1 MNVVSRRTFLMG
13 LAATPLAL
21 SAGCA
26 VGQSSPANQGGPF
39 ARPLPIPPLAAATV
53 DAAGTRHFTLSAGA
67 GSSEILA
74 GKSTAT
80 WGFNGSML
88 GPTIR
93 ARRGESVAFTIDNAL
108 PEATTV
114 HWHGMHVP
122 ARFDGGPHQ
131 TIEPGARWEPAW
143 TVNQPG
149 ATLWYHPHP
158 HGSTEKHVYRGLA
171 GLFLVDDEVTDAVDL
186 PKTYGVDDIPLIIQ
200 DKRFTADGTLDE
212 SDPTDIG
219 LLGDTIVTNGIA
231 GAHLSVSTEKV
242 RLRILNGSAGRMY
255 NLGFSDDREFHLVA
269 SDGGLLAA
277 PVALTRVQLS
287 PGERAEIVVAVD
299 GSNTLLR
306 ALPFADRA
314 GLDRGDAAAF
324 GVQDSFDIL
333 ELRPGKNPGASA
345 ALPASLATIPR
356 LDPADAAAERSFELQ
371 WFMINGAQMDMNRI
385 DFSPAIDTTEVWTVR
400 NVDNWPHNFHVHD
413 VQFQIIDIDG
423 TPPPPALAGWKDTV
437 YTPPGVRFRL
447 ALRFT
452 EYSDPTFPYMYHCH
466 LLLHEDQGM
475 MGQFLVLE
483 PGQRPAPMKMDM
495 NMKMEMPAPAAP
507 AGGGHGGHGG

>member
-1 MNVVSRRTFLMG
+1 MNVVSRRAFLMG
-13 LAATPLAL
+13 LAATPIAL

-26 VGQSSPANQGGPF
+26 AGPSNPAQPSPAG
-39 ARPLPIPPLAAATV
+39 ASSRPLPIPPLATATT
-53 DAAGTRHFTLSAGA
+53 DAAGTRHFALSAGA
-67 GSSEILA
+67 GNSEILA

-93 ARRGESVAFTIDNAL
+93 ARRGESVAFTIDNDL

-131 TIEPGARWEPAW
+131 TIELGARWEPGW

-200 DKRFTADGTLDE
+200 DKRFTADGALDE

-219 LLGDTIVTNGIA
+219 LLGDTIVTNGIT

-242 RLRILNGSAGRMY
+242 RLRILNGSSGRMY

-269 SDGGLLAA
+269 SDGGLLTA
-277 PVALTRVQLS
+277 PVPLTRVRLS
-287 PGERAEIVVAVD
+287 PGERAEIVVAVN

-306 ALPFADRA
+306 AMPYEDNA

-333 ELRPGKNPGASA
+333 ELRAGKNPTASA
-345 ALPASLATIPR
+345 ALPASLATIAR
-356 LDPADAAAERSFELQ
+356 LDPAAAAAERSFELQ

-385 DFSPAIDTTEVWTVR
+385 DFSPTVDTTEVWTVR
-400 NVDNWPHNFHVHD
+400 NVDDWPHNFHVHD

-423 TPPPPALAGWKDTV
+423 SPPPPALAGWKDTV

-452 EYSDPTFPYMYHCH
+452 EYSDPTYPYMYHCH

-483 PGQRPAPMKMDM
+483 PGQRPTPMTMDM
-495 NMKMEMPAPAAP
+495 TMTHR
-507 AGGGHGGHGG
+507 GHGG

>member
-1 MNVVSRRTFLMG
+1 MNVVSRRAFLMG
-13 LAATPLAL
+13 LAATPIAL

-26 VGQSSPANQGGPF
+26 AVQSNPGQSNPAQPSPVGASS
-39 ARPLPIPPLAAATV
+39 RPLPIPPLATATV
-53 DAAGTRHFTLSAGA
+53 DAAGARHFTLSAGT
-67 GSSEILA
+67 GSTEILA

-93 ARRGESVAFTIDNAL
+93 ARRGDAIAFTIDNGL

-171 GLFLVDDEVTDAVDL
+171 GLFLVDDDVTDAVNL

-200 DKRFTADGTLDE
+200 DKRFTPDGALDE

-231 GAHLSVSTEKV
+231 GAHLPVRTERV
-242 RLRILNGSAGRMY
+242 RLRILNGSSGRMY

-277 PVALTRVQLS
+277 PVPLTRVRLS
-287 PGERAEIVVAVD
+287 PGERAEIVVAMD
-299 GSNTLLR
+299 GSNALLR
-306 ALPFADRA
+306 AHAFEDDA
-314 GLDRGDAAAF
+314 GLDRGDAASF
-324 GVQDSFDIL
+324 GVRDSFGIL
-333 ELRPGKNPGASA
+333 ELRPGANPDPSA
-345 ALPASLATIPR
+345 ALPATLATIAR
-356 LDPADAAAERSFELQ
+356 LDPESAATQRSFELQ

-385 DFSPAIDTTEVWTVR
+385 DFSPGVDTTEVWTVR
-400 NVDNWPHNFHVHD
+400 NIDDWPHNFHVHD
-413 VQFQIIDIDG
+413 VQFQIVDIDG
-423 TPPPPALAGWKDTV
+423 SPPPAELAGWKDTV

-452 EYSDPTFPYMYHCH
+452 EYTDPTVPYMYHCH

-483 PGQRPAPMKMDM
+483 PGQQPAPMAMT
-495 NMKMEMPAPAAP
+495 MPTN
-507 AGGGHGGHGG
+507 HGGHGG